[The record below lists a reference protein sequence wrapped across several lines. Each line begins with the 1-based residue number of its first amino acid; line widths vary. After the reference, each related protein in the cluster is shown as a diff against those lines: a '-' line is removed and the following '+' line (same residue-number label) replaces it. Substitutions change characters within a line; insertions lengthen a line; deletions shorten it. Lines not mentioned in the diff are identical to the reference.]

1 MALVAVSLTACGG
14 SNESSDEPSSTPS
27 DESSSAPSDPASSAS
42 PPGDTATPTPTP
54 TVQPPSDPGSTSPT
68 VVDTLAPSRTLS
80 GVPTEGVESGCVV
93 MESGGQTYL
102 LLNLHPSLVG
112 SKITVRGSL
121 APDQLGTCQQGI
133 AFQVE
138 KVMKSTAPD
147 DPQ

>member
-27 DESSSAPSDPASSAS
+27 DESSSTVPSD
-42 PPGDTATPTPTP
+42 TATPTPTPTPTP

-80 GVPTEGVESGCVV
+80 GVATEGVESGCVV
-93 MESGGQTYL
+93 LESGGETYL
-102 LLNLHPSLVG
+102 LLGLHPSLVG
-112 SKITVRGSL
+112 SKVTVRGTL
-121 APDQLGTCQQGI
+121 APDTIGTCQQGI